1 MSKISKRKR
10 VYIGKVKIKHNVNK
24 MYSLHGYSS
33 QCAELCP
40 TDVLLKQNVCHES
53 GTLKNCGYITKALMQ
68 CWESF
73 LKQEMQKRNGAYFFS
88 LTFTKA

>member
-1 MSKISKRKR
+1 MSLETFALDK
-10 VYIGKVKIKHNVNK
+10 
-24 MYSLHGYSS
+24 
-33 QCAELCP
+33 
-40 TDVLLKQNVCHES
+40 S
-53 GTLKNCGYITKALMQ
+53 GTLENCGNITKALTQ

>member
-1 MSKISKRKR
+1 
-10 VYIGKVKIKHNVNK
+10 
-24 MYSLHGYSS
+24 MY
-33 QCAELCP
+33 
-40 TDVLLKQNVCHES
+40 LKTF
-53 GTLKNCGYITKALMQ
+53 TLDKSVTLENCGNITKALTQ